1 MENDEYRDFVLD
13 IYQAVSNPSHW
24 QKVLDRLTERV
35 NAHGCMVFEW
45 RMEKQNRR
53 LEAPLI
59 TSNYER
65 DDVEK
70 YLSRFQRQ
78 ETQDHDQFDRRL
90 LNSDTIDVVSEEIL
104 YKDEKSYLSQ
114 PHVDFLMKIG
124 LRYRTGALLD
134 KDNPFRARFSLSMSE
149 ERGPFD
155 EADLHLLD
163 NLLPHVAK
171 AMELGRPVAAAS
183 QDRQTLKAVLNR
195 LTIGVC
201 VVNANGA
208 VEMKNT
214 EFDRQ
219 AEDYGAFSLD
229 RANRLRLH
237 KQANHQHFSRLLKDA
252 LNHGQF
258 GARPRKEA
266 VLIETEEAASTL
278 CVEVTPLEKLD
289 EIGNRPLNGALIISR
304 DTTQEMTIDLEFA
317 RQAFE
322 LTSAESAVIDMVCQ
336 GLTNSEIAS
345 RRERSID
352 TVNAQMKSIL
362 SKTRS
367 VNRTQLVR
375 VLCNFSASSAFAPA

>member
-13 IYQAVSNPSHW
+13 IYQAVSHPSHW
-24 QKVLDRLTERV
+24 LKVLDRITERV
-35 NAHGCMVFEW
+35 NAQGCIVFEW
-45 RMEKQNRR
+45 SMENQNRR
-53 LEAPLI
+53 LEAPLF
-59 TSNYER
+59 TSNHER
-65 DDVEK
+65 ADIEK
-70 YLSRFQRQ
+70 YLNKFQKL
-78 ETQDHDQFDRRL
+78 EMQDHDQFDKRL

-104 YKDEKSYLSQ
+104 YDDEANYFSL
-114 PHVDFLMKIG
+114 PHVKFLTSLG

-183 QDRQTLKAVLNR
+183 QDRKKLMDVLNR

-201 VVNANGA
+201 VVDANGA
-208 VEMKNT
+208 VEVKNT

-219 AEDYGAFSLD
+219 AEEYGAFSLD

-237 KQANHQHFSRLLKDA
+237 KQANHQHFSRLLQDA

-266 VLIETEEAASTL
+266 ILVETEEAAGTL
-278 CVEVTPLEKLD
+278 CIEVTPMKNLD

-304 DTTQEMTIDLEFA
+304 DTTQEMTIDMEFA
-317 RQAFE
+317 RQAFD
-322 LTSAESAVIDMVCQ
+322 LTSAESAVVDMVCQ

-345 RRERSID
+345 RRERSVD